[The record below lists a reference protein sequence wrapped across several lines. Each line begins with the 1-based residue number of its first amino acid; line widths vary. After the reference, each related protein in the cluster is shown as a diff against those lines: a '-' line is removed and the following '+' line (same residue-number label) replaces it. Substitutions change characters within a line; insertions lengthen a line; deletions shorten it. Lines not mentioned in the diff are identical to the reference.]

1 MKIDL
6 KEQYLPQ
13 QIKEYG
19 NLLRRGIWRIGM
31 VTLAVTLV
39 AVMIITFLPN
49 EYRATTTILVDPQK
63 IPDRYVTST
72 VPSDPTE
79 RLNTIT
85 QQVLSSTR
93 LGEIIDQMGLYPEL
107 KGKPREDVI
116 EKMRR
121 HIALQVKQGSGQ
133 GGLGSFTIAY
143 EGSDPQTVAKVANQ
157 LARSFINWNL
167 KNREE
172 RAEDTTRFMSTQLE
186 EAKQNLQG
194 QEEKLREFKMRHV
207 GEMPDQVQTNLQT
220 LSRLQVALQVNADSV
235 NRLEQEKQ
243 MLIRLPEPASQ
254 VAPAQ
259 LSERGRLEQEQKQL
273 SYQVWELKRK
283 YTESHPDVVAAQTR
297 LNQVH
302 AQLAALPQ
310 PPQGSETKEASS
322 TVIRLDLIEKEKQ
335 RLLREQSNI
344 QAQFQG
350 YQSKVDAVPL
360 REQELSELT
369 RDYEISKE
377 HYRSLLDKTFSAE
390 MATDLER
397 RQQGERFTILDEAR
411 APERPFKPN
420 RLALMFASLV
430 GSFGLSIGM
439 IVIREALSGSI
450 KAERELK
457 MLLPASVSFLGSVPS
472 IETNA
477 DRSGRRRLHV
487 IAIAASLMAC
497 AVVAV
502 ILWKVHPI
510 L

>member
-1 MKIDL
+1 MKTEV
-6 KEQYLPQ
+6 KEQNLPQ
-13 QIKEYG
+13 QIQEYAS
-19 NLLRRGIWRIGM
+19 LLRRSAWSIALVTLV
-31 VTLAVTLV
+31 VTLA
-39 AVMIITFLPN
+39 AVVVIAVLPD

-72 VPSDPTE
+72 VPADPSE
-79 RLNTIT
+79 RLSTIT

-93 LGEIIDQMGLYPEL
+93 LGEIIDQMGLFPEM

-121 HIALQVKQGSGQ
+121 HITLQVKQGNA
-133 GGLGSFTIAY
+133 GGLGSFTLTY
-143 EGSDPQTVAKVANQ
+143 EGSSPKIVARVANQ
-157 LARSFINWNL
+157 LASSFINWNL

-172 RAEDTTRFMSTQLE
+172 RAEDTTRFISAQLE

-207 GEMPDQVQTNLQT
+207 GEMPDQAQANLQT
-220 LSRLQVALQVNADSV
+220 LGRLQVSLQVNADSL

-243 MLIRLPEPASQ
+243 MLVRLPEPALQVSPSQ
-254 VAPAQ
+254 M
-259 LSERGRLEQEQKQL
+259 SDRGRLEMEQRQL
-273 SYQVWELKRK
+273 NYQLWDLRKK
-283 YTESHPDVVAAQTR
+283 YTDSHPDVIATEGR
-297 LNQVH
+297 IKQVR
-302 AQLAALPQ
+302 AQLAALP
-310 PPQGSETKEASS
+310 PPAPGVETRETSS
-322 TVIRLDLIEKEKQ
+322 ATVRLDLIEKEKQ
-335 RLLREQSNI
+335 RLLQEQRKI

-350 YQSKVDAVPL
+350 YQTKVDAVPL

-397 RQQGERFTILDEAR
+397 RQQGERFNVLDEAR

-420 RLALMFASLV
+420 RLALMFAALFAGLGGSAGLV
-430 GSFGLSIGM
+430 LVKDMVNGSM
-439 IVIREALSGSI
+439 

-457 MLLPASVSFLGSVPS
+457 SLLPASVCFLGSIPS

-477 DRSGRRRLHV
+477 DRRSRRRWHAV
-487 IAIAASLMAC
+487 AITASLMAC
-497 AVVAV
+497 LAVAV
-502 ILWKVHPI
+502 ILWKVRPI

>member
-1 MKIDL
+1 MKTDL

-13 QIKEYG
+13 QIQEYA
-19 NLLRRGIWRIGM
+19 NVLRRGVWQIGL
-31 VTLAVTLV
+31 VTLAITLAAIV
-39 AVMIITFLPN
+39 VITFLPN

-72 VPSDPTE
+72 VPSDPSE

-93 LGEIIDQMGLYPEL
+93 LGEIIDQMGLYPEM

-116 EKMRR
+116 ERMRR
-121 HIALQVKQGSGQ
+121 QITLQVKQSSGQ
-133 GGLGSFTIAY
+133 GGLGSFTITY
-143 EGSDPQTVAKVANQ
+143 EGSDPQTVARVANQ

-172 RAEDTTRFMSTQLE
+172 RAEDTTRFISTQLE
-186 EAKQNLQG
+186 EAKQNLQN
-194 QEEKLREFKMRHV
+194 QEEKLREFKMRHL

-220 LSRLQVALQVNADSV
+220 LGRLQVSLQANSDSL

-243 MLIRLPEPASQ
+243 MLIRLPEPAPQ

-259 LSERGRLEQEQKQL
+259 LSERGRLELDQRQL
-273 SYQVWELKRK
+273 SYQVWELRRK
-283 YTESHPDVVAAQTR
+283 YTDSHPDVVAAQAR
-297 LNQVH
+297 LKQVQS
-302 AQLAALPQ
+302 QLAALP
-310 PPQGSETKEASS
+310 PPLPGVETKETSS
-322 TVIRLDLIEKEKQ
+322 AVVRLDLIEKEKQ
-335 RLLREQSNI
+335 RLMQEQRNI

-350 YQSKVDAVPL
+350 YQAKVDAVPL

-420 RLALMFASLV
+420 RLALMIGALVVALGFSVSLV
-430 GSFGLSIGM
+430 
-439 IVIREALSGSI
+439 VAREAISGSI

-457 MLLPASVSFLGSVPS
+457 SLLPASVSFLGSIPS

-477 DRSGRRRLHV
+477 DRRRQRRLHALAV
-487 IAIAASLMAC
+487 ATSLMAC
-497 AVVAV
+497 CAVAV